1 MHSIGQWTVLDK
13 RAPTIIKVVIILI
26 LIFFGL
32 LMHKRKKYDSDERV
46 QFIQYVI
53 LKCRS
58 KESSCLTCLLCT
70 VTTLNVKAVFKN
82 TNRQQSLT
90 DSPAGPFCGS
100 SKISFILIPWSSQS
114 EIWHKAN
121 NATTNHPSGAVE
133 TLLMKSG
140 FWMKSIRPEKNKA
153 DIYFQS
159 SIFWTKSLN
168 PLLTSSTVVIFFY
181 GPMQV
186 IGLTEFYLAICGN
199 QCGGHEWILLLLP
212 EIKSP
217 SQ

>member
-1 MHSIGQWTVLDK
+1 MHCIGQWTVLEK
-13 RAPTIIKVVIILI
+13 IAPTIIKVVIILI
-26 LIFFGL
+26 LIFVGF
-32 LMHKRKKYDSDERV
+32 LMHKRKKYDS
-46 QFIQYVI
+46 
-53 LKCRS
+53 
-58 KESSCLTCLLCT
+58 
-70 VTTLNVKAVFKN
+70 
-82 TNRQQSLT
+82 
-90 DSPAGPFCGS
+90 GS

-140 FWMKSIRPEKNKA
+140 FWMKSIRPEKNKG

-168 PLLTSSTVVIFFY
+168 PLLTSSTVVIFFH

>member
-1 MHSIGQWTVLDK
+1 M
-13 RAPTIIKVVIILI
+13 
-26 LIFFGL
+26 
-32 LMHKRKKYDSDERV
+32 
-46 QFIQYVI
+46 
-53 LKCRS
+53 
-58 KESSCLTCLLCT
+58 ESSCLTCLLCT
-70 VTTLNVKAVFKN
+70 VTALNVKAAFEN
-82 TNRQQSLT
+82 TNRQNAVT
-90 DSPAGPFCGS
+90 DRQAGQGWQTGQFCGS
-100 SKISFILIPWSSQS
+100 SKISYILIPWSSQS

-121 NATTNHPSGAVE
+121 NTTTNHLSGAVE

-140 FWMKSIRPEKNKA
+140 CWMKSIRHEKNKA
-153 DIYFQS
+153 HIYFQS

-168 PLLTSSTVVIFFY
+168 PLLTSFTVVIFFH

>member
-1 MHSIGQWTVLDK
+1 M
-13 RAPTIIKVVIILI
+13 
-26 LIFFGL
+26 
-32 LMHKRKKYDSDERV
+32 

-90 DSPAGPFCGS
+90 DSQAGPFCGS

-121 NATTNHPSGAVE
+121 NATTNHPNGAVE

-168 PLLTSSTVVIFFY
+168 PLLTSSTVVIFFH

-199 QCGGHEWILLLLP
+199 QCCGHEWILLLLP